1 MTIEILSKAFII
13 LVLVCLTRGTL
24 KCQLH
29 VILVCICTQLS
40 TQDTTVSLQ
49 SQPHAIIL
57 KHWAVFR
64 YLQLLYI
71 RGNLAFQLV
80 SRQPQEPPTAFSSRC
95 WQNATN
101 TVPERTPSA
110 LILT

>member
-29 VILVCICTQLS
+29 VILVCICTRLS

-57 KHWAVFR
+57 KH
-64 YLQLLYI
+64 
-71 RGNLAFQLV
+71 
-80 SRQPQEPPTAFSSRC
+80 
-95 WQNATN
+95 
-101 TVPERTPSA
+101 
-110 LILT
+110 

>member
-13 LVLVCLTRGTL
+13 LVLVCLTMGTL

-29 VILVCICTQLS
+29 LVCICTQLS

-57 KHWAVFR
+57 KH
-64 YLQLLYI
+64 
-71 RGNLAFQLV
+71 
-80 SRQPQEPPTAFSSRC
+80 
-95 WQNATN
+95 
-101 TVPERTPSA
+101 
-110 LILT
+110 